1 MHSTPPRAK
10 VNVSFEKQVKSS
22 EMENN
27 RSSRFEF
34 LSSKNIPFYTM
45 DAEVFK
51 KIQPKAFYGQ

>member
-10 VNVSFEKQVKSS
+10 VNVSFEKHVKSS